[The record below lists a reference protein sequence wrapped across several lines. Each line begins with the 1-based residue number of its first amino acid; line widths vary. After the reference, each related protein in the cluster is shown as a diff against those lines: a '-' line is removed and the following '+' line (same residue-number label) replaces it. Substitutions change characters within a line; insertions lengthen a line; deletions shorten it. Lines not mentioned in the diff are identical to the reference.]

1 MIRAVSIITVAI
13 FILCAVAYAD
23 DLNPEVYP
31 SEDELYEAYLRGD
44 LDFETYRNL
53 VDLIETGLDSTNLY
67 LLDELPGVSPVPAL
81 DSTGE
86 GAEREAAFRQPN
98 IRERSG
104 QWHGYLKARASRVL
118 EDTEEYKSYYFLN
131 SDIGTNWNIKAKLNR
146 GESGIYEWTQRSA
159 EYNSRRG
166 PLKKFHLGSFN
177 ARFGSGLNL
186 GFRGRLLTKGD
197 EESDESIIFPDF
209 SGYNGLYLEGSS
221 GRNPARW
228 LLHLDQNDTHK
239 FRMSAISLSARHD
252 RISGELIGLGAILE
266 NRQTGKEYKYVQAGT
281 YVTYDAYDYRASG
294 EIAVQQY
301 TQDFI
306 GAALIEGSYDV
317 EPIELQ
323 LSLWHY
329 ADDFINFTGGGRSGQ
344 LYQTVVI
351 DSLDFSLSDRRT
363 GQDGFRLKSET
374 GLSDRIKST
383 VAVSSYGFD
392 DYHKK
397 TEFYASVAGLV
408 QNNSF
413 LTLDYRYKRSY
424 DIGDISSGNE
434 TRLEYKLRQNGVYLR
449 TYIGYQNDDIHD
461 YAMMFVRA
469 SGEVPSVGML
479 ELWCNLDKIN
489 LESHQLDYMYLYV
502 QEKIP
507 VRQFLH
513 IIAKYSYRYSRSYTD
528 RQQSTFYI
536 EGRAIW

>member
-1 MIRAVSIITVAI
+1 MIRSVSIIAVAI
-13 FILCAVAYAD
+13 LILCAVAYAD
-23 DLNPEVYP
+23 DLNPEVYA

-44 LDFETYRNL
+44 LDYETYRNL
-53 VDLIETGLDSTNLY
+53 VDLIETGLDSTNQY
-67 LLDELPGVSPVPAL
+67 LLDELPGVSPRPTV

-86 GAEREAAFRQPN
+86 GPERVAAFRQPG
-98 IRERSG
+98 IRDRSG

-118 EDTEEYKSYYFLN
+118 EDTNEYKSYYFLN
-131 SDIGTNWNIKAKLNR
+131 SDIGTSWNVNAKLDRNER
-146 GESGIYEWTQRSA
+146 GVYEWTRRSV
-159 EYNSRRG
+159 EYNSYRS
-166 PLKKFHLGSFN
+166 PLKKFRLGNFN

-186 GFRGRLLTKGD
+186 GFRGRLFSKGD
-197 EESDESIIFPDF
+197 EESDESIVYPDF
-209 SGYNGLYLEGSS
+209 SGFNGIYLEGSS

-228 LLHLDQNDTHK
+228 LLHSDQNDTHK
-239 FRMSAISLSARHD
+239 FQMSAVSLSARHK
-252 RISGELIGLGAILE
+252 RLSGELIGLGAILK
-266 NRQTGKEYKYVQAGT
+266 NRQTGREYKYIQAGS
-281 YVTYDAYDYRASG
+281 YVMYDAYDYKVSG
-294 EIAVQQY
+294 EIAVQQH

-306 GAALIEGSYDV
+306 GAALVEGSYDV

-329 ADDFINFTGGGRSGQ
+329 ADDFLNFAGGGRSGR
-344 LYQTVVI
+344 LYQTVTI

-374 GLSDRIKST
+374 RLSGKIIST
-383 VAVSSYGFD
+383 AAISSYGFN

-397 TEFYASVAGLV
+397 TELYAALAGLV
-408 QNNSF
+408 RNNSV
-413 LTLDYRYKRSY
+413 LTLDYRFKRSY
-424 DIGDISSGNE
+424 DYGDISSGNE

-461 YAMMFVRA
+461 YAMMFVRT
-469 SGEVPSVGML
+469 SKEVPSVGVL

-489 LESHQLDYMYLYV
+489 LDSHQLDYMYLYV
-502 QEKIP
+502 QERVP
-507 VRQFLH
+507 VSRFLH

-528 RQQSTFYI
+528 RQQSAFYI